1 MSGLEFS
8 PSYVPDVT
16 SYDYDAPLTE
26 SGQYTAKYNAT
37 REMIAAYDPLY
48 ATLRLAITLHKSYL
62 MTLSVYFKAPGAT
75 RESQANSLFGCNII
89 GVYPVLEHY

>member
-1 MSGLEFS
+1 MDTVVCREKEHTKISIYPFKGLEFS

-26 SGQYTAKYNAT
+26 CGQYTAKYNAT

-48 ATLRLAITLHKSYL
+48 DTLR
-62 MTLSVYFKAPGAT
+62 
-75 RESQANSLFGCNII
+75 
-89 GVYPVLEHY
+89 

>member
-1 MSGLEFS
+1 MAQIFLDTAVCKEKNTLISPISPLEGLEFS

-26 SGQYTAKYNAT
+26 CGQYTAKYNAT

-48 ATLRLAITLHKSYL
+48 DTLR
-62 MTLSVYFKAPGAT
+62 
-75 RESQANSLFGCNII
+75 
-89 GVYPVLEHY
+89 